1 MIRTDAEVLVNKTQS
16 DNSSICMR
24 NDRHTMIIL
33 NLTVILRCLFV
44 CIHLVA
50 LHSIFNSPSIHSI
63 ELWKC
68 TLHIVYVMH
77 SKPIKILAKSVFRVG
92 SWFYPVMSRPQE
104 YLSLARVHQRL
115 KNHIKISVYSLDHK
129 NCMPNNL
136 IAIICLSKVWQPQ
149 YVFRRMRWKE
159 RKNEIGKK
167 NEMESECKKKWLRAS
182 SAMLYLH
189 STAPMK

>member
-1 MIRTDAEVLVNKTQS
+1 
-16 DNSSICMR
+16 
-24 NDRHTMIIL
+24 
-33 NLTVILRCLFV
+33 
-44 CIHLVA
+44 
-50 LHSIFNSPSIHSI
+50 
-63 ELWKC
+63 
-68 TLHIVYVMH
+68 MH

-167 NEMESECKKKWLRAS
+167 NEMESECKKNGCVHPAQCCIYTLQHQWSRKLYSNWKETHTHHTHTRWVNCGLHFS
-182 SAMLYLH
+182 SSRRLSH
-189 STAPMK
+189 SLVRTHT